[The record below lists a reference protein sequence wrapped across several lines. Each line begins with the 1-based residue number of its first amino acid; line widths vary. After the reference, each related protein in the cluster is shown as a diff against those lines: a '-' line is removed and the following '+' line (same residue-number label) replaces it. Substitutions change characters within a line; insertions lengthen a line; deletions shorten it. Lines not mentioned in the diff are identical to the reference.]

1 MNRAEHRLASMCRVY
16 EVSPEGCYGSPKI
29 TREMHKCGFTI
40 GQKRVARLIREHGMN
55 RVKKMNDNA
64 FIESF
69 FHQFKTER
77 LKGLKA

>member
-1 MNRAEHRLASMCRVY
+1 
-16 EVSPEGCYGSPKI
+16 
-29 TREMHKCGFTI
+29 
-40 GQKRVARLIREHGMN
+40 MN

-77 LKGLKA
+77 IKHQEFDSAQQLRAIVTEYICYYNNQRSHSSIGYVSPQDFECKMKC